1 MRRTAAAAASCALLS
16 MAAAA
21 AAPARAAEESTY
33 RRHDYGT
40 VLNVLPPGSDGSL
53 SGPDVLR
60 AQTTGEVPANFAD
73 QLRMYDAL
81 GTESPRSLT
90 DAEVATKYFKD
101 ASFGVRAE
109 DVVSTAKPK
118 EGVRILRDRF
128 GVPHVY
134 GDTFEDVAWGA
145 GWAGTEDR
153 MFLQDVLRHVGAAR
167 VTEFLGPSEANLA
180 MDRAQLAVADYTPEE
195 AQAQLDALARR
206 HGPDGLKFVRGL
218 GAFVAGINAAQ
229 RDAVVKGTLPAEYAA
244 LQIVP
249 RDWTPSDV
257 VYVASLVGGIFGK
270 GGGGEYAN
278 AIWLQKLQRQFGAR
292 AGRRVFDD
300 LRARE
305 DAEAP
310 TTIRSTFTYPRPG
323 AVSRAAVALPDVGG
337 PIVPGT
343 GGAASGVTGPVSLPT
358 RIDGPAGPIRL
369 DWSGAMSNAL
379 VVGAKHSRTG
389 HPIAVFGPQTGYF
402 TPQLL
407 TEIDLHGPGFD
418 ARGAS
423 FAGTQAVVQLGR
435 GRDYAWSATSM
446 SGDNVDQVLEL
457 LCNQDGSAPTTSST
471 AYVWGSECVPMY
483 QRTHTQVAKPSPGG
497 VGPPQVVRMQVLRTR
512 HGIVNFRTTAGGRPV
527 AVVTQRSTY
536 GHELDSGV
544 GFMRI
549 NDPAYVRDAA
559 SFARAFSAVDY
570 TFNWFYVDDRDIAYF
585 GSGLLPHRAPGVDPA
600 LPTWGTGA
608 YDWRGWLSF
617 RGHPQAVNPPQGY
630 FANWNNKPAP
640 GFNAADDV
648 WGYGP
653 VYRSLNLSRRIAA
666 GISGG
671 RRVDRRQ
678 MVGMMIDA
686 ATVDTRG
693 RELAPWALAVV
704 GDDPALAAEVRLL
717 RSWIAG
723 GAHRADRDRN
733 GSYSHQA
740 AIALL
745 DEWYPRLAKSTLRG
759 TLGALTDQLPAG
771 LDDHPR
777 HGIGSAWNGV
787 AWYGY
792 ISKDLRASLGR
803 SVRSPYSRRYCGGGS
818 LSRCRRELRAS
829 LRAAAAA
836 VRAQWGADPAGWRYD
851 KSQDSIRPATVGIV
865 GLPPID
871 WQNRPTF
878 QQVATF
884 ERHRRR

>member
-1 MRRTAAAAASCALLS
+1 VRRTVAAVTVLVAL
-16 MAAAA
+16 AA
-21 AAPARAAEESTY
+21 AAPSAGADNPAPY
-33 RRHDYGT
+33 RRHDYGA
-40 VLNVLPPGSDGSL
+40 VLNILPPGTDGSL
-53 SGPDVLR
+53 TAAEVLR

-73 QLRMYDAL
+73 QLAMYDGLA
-81 GTESPRSLT
+81 TESPASLT
-90 DAEVATKYFKD
+90 DAEIATRYFKD
-101 ASFGVRAE
+101 ASFGVRPE
-109 DVVSTAKPK
+109 DIVSTETPKP
-118 EGVRILRDRF
+118 GVRIVRDRF

-134 GDTFEDVAWGA
+134 GDTFEDVVWGA
-145 GWAGTEDR
+145 GWAGTQDR

-167 VTEFLGPSEANLA
+167 VTEFLGPSEANIA

-195 AQAQLDALARR
+195 AQAQLDALVRR
-206 HGPDGLKFVRGL
+206 HGPSGAKFVRGL
-218 GAFVAGINAAQ
+218 GAFAAGINAAQ
-229 RDAVVKGTLPAEYAA
+229 RDAVVKGTLPAEYVA
-244 LQIVP
+244 LQVVP
-249 RDWTPSDV
+249 EDWQPTDV

-278 AIWLQKLQRQFGAR
+278 AIWLQRLQRKFGRA

-310 TTIRSTFTYPRPG
+310 TTIRTRFTYPRPSTVT
-323 AVSRAAVALPDVGG
+323 AAAVALPDVDG

-358 RIDGPAGPIRL
+358 RVDGPAGPIRL

-379 VVGAKHSRTG
+379 VVDAAHSTTG

-418 ARGAS
+418 VRGAS

-446 SGDNVDQVLEL
+446 SGDNVDQVVDV
-457 LCNQDGSAPTTSST
+457 LCTMDGSAPTTSST
-471 AYVWGSECVPMY
+471 AYMWGDECVPMY
-483 QRTHTQVAKPSPGG
+483 QRTHTQVAKPSAGG
-497 VGPPQVVRMQVLRTR
+497 TGPPQVVRMQVLRTR
-512 HGIVNFRTTAGGRPV
+512 HGIVNFRTTAAGRPV
-527 AVVTQRSTY
+527 AIVTQRSTY

-559 SFARAFSAVDY
+559 TFARAFSAVDY

-585 GSGLLPHRAPGVDPA
+585 GSGLLPHRAAGVDPA
-600 LPTWGTGA
+600 LPRWGTGA

-617 RGHPQAVNPPQGY
+617 AQHPQAVNPPQGY

-653 VYRSLNLSRRIAA
+653 VYRSQNLSRRIAA
-666 GISGG
+666 ATSGG

-678 MVGMMIDA
+678 MVGMMLSA

-693 RELAPWALAVV
+693 VELAPWALRVV
-704 GDDPALAAEVRLL
+704 GDDPAARAELRLL

-723 GAHRADRDRN
+723 GAHRLDRDRN
-733 GSYSHQA
+733 GRYSHEA
-740 AIALL
+740 AIALF
-745 DEWYPRLAKSTLRG
+745 DEWYPRLAKATLRG
-759 TLGALTDQLPAG
+759 RLGALTDQLPQG

-792 ISKDLRASLGR
+792 VSKDLRSLLGQP
-803 SVRSPYSRRYCGGGS
+803 VRSPYSRRYCGAGS
-818 LSRCRRELRAS
+818 LAACRRALRAS
-829 LRAAAAA
+829 LAEA
-836 VRAQWGADPAGWRYD
+836 VAVLRSRYGADPTGWRYD
-851 KSQDSIRPATVGIV
+851 KHQDDIRPVTVGIV
-865 GLPPID
+865 GVPPID

-884 ERHRRR
+884 PRHRPRA